1 MKLIFTCL
9 LLCVVVSVNGKFTA
23 KDCREKMAKDTN
35 AALGV
40 PDYTTPDER
49 EYYRKLMYKD
59 GRCDQELNNAECGY
73 DGGDCCLNFCD
84 SNMVVSKVFV
94 VLFFRYAVNIGAK
107 IAFLFQ
113 RILLE
118 RNVNVK
124 DTIAKR
130 KVLPRNLATE
140 NVILN

>member
-73 DGGDCCLNFCD
+73 DGGDCCFGEKRRSKCD
-84 SNMVVSKVFV
+84 VSRIIVDS
-94 VLFFRYAVNIGAK
+94 LFY
-107 IAFLFQ
+107 LFG
-113 RILLE
+113 
-118 RNVNVK
+118 
-124 DTIAKR
+124 
-130 KVLPRNLATE
+130 
-140 NVILN
+140 